1 MFRNTREKH
10 VIQNRANNWI
20 LVVTWEKTAFCS
32 KQGFYCSYF
41 KIVSFERRSYFYDW
55 NIIILSLKN
64 TIIRTAFFTTHGNE
78 VNGTNLYFPNCSSYI
93 KKRHQILRL
102 PYFLLLKK
110 EQQRLVI
117 SVFITVSSWIQELWD
132 GLFGC
137 SALFIWKPRTNHSSR
152 QEQIIESNNVLLD
165 IHHAL
170 ALLLVP

>member
-1 MFRNTREKH
+1 MRKNYVLFKARFLLLIFKNSKFWENELFLGLKYVT
-10 VIQNRANNWI
+10 I
-20 LVVTWEKTAFCS
+20 LNLKDTIF
-32 KQGFYCSYF
+32 
-41 KIVSFERRSYFYDW
+41 SF
-55 NIIILSLKN
+55 
-64 TIIRTAFFTTHGNE
+64 TFFSTHGE
-78 VNGTNLYFPNCSSYI
+78 ELDGTNLYFPNCSSFI
-93 KKRHQILRL
+93 KKRHQVLRL

-110 EQQRLVI
+110 EQQQLVI

-165 IHHAL
+165 IRHAL

>member
-1 MFRNTREKH
+1 MRKNYVLVKARFLPFIFKN
-10 VIQNRANNWI
+10 NRKI
-20 LVVTWEKTAFCS
+20 WEKQLFLGL
-32 KQGFYCSYF
+32 KYL
-41 KIVSFERRSYFYDW
+41 
-55 NIIILSLKN
+55 IIIINLKN
-64 TIIRTAFFTTHGNE
+64 TIISSGFFSTHGKE
-78 VNGTNLYFPNCSSYI
+78 LDGIICISQNCSSFI
-93 KKRHQILRL
+93 KKRHQILQV

-110 EQQRLVI
+110 EQQQLVI

-170 ALLLVP
+170 ALLLVPYTLTLVGPSSIF